1 MKISVKVVIALVG
14 LAASTTGVLATGPDQ
29 QRLPWR
35 AGLDA
40 NNKYSRLNSVVQVST
55 NTGLGTG
62 TVIGTR
68 QVGNDHWLC
77 VLTADHVV
85 RGSNNIQVR
94 FGDNGAIGTFGG
106 ADSWHI
112 QRGQDDMAVVAV
124 RLNAAPAG
132 LPGVT
137 AAQFA
142 SRLNFPS
149 FIANLHNPSSVI
161 GEDFTQ
167 VGYGGYG
174 NWDTRPNGPVEV
186 RPGIRTT
193 TASIAIPGDPNN
205 RRYFP
210 HIDNTKRFQNNR
222 IERTRQIL
230 QREDPND
237 PNSAIRYSYTAIE
250 FDLDVPLALGQ
261 PNNDLL
267 AGEGISYA
275 GDSGG
280 PYFYNNLTEQFVGAM
295 ARPDGVWPDGTARP
309 VPDWAAGDMQLL
321 DNILF
326 AVHTFGNTVPGG
338 GGNVAPNGSTFFNP
352 VWTTFG
358 GGVPLTPARV
368 AWIQDWCSRIPTPGS
383 ASLLVLAGLMGI
395 NRRRENAA

>member
-1 MKISVKVVIALVG
+1 MRMQACVVFALVG
-14 LAASTTGVLATGPDQ
+14 LAASTSGVFATGPDQ

-35 AGLDA
+35 PGLDG
-40 NNKYSRLNSVVQVST
+40 NGKYSRLNSVVQVST

-85 RGSNNIQVR
+85 RGSNNIQVS

-142 SRLNFPS
+142 GRLNFPS
-149 FIANLHNPSSVI
+149 FISGLNSPSDVF
-161 GEDFTQ
+161 GETFTQ
-167 VGYGGYG
+167 AGYGGYG

-210 HIDNTKRFQNNR
+210 HIDNNKRFQNNR
-222 IERTRQIL
+222 VERSRQIL
-230 QREDPND
+230 QRVDPND
-237 PNSAIRYSYTAIE
+237 PTSAIIYNYTAIE
-250 FDLDVPLALGQ
+250 FDLDVPQAAG
-261 PNNDLL
+261 LL

-280 PYFYNNLTEQFVGAM
+280 PYFYNSLTTQFVGAM

-321 DNILF
+321 DDVLF
-326 AVHTFGNTVPGG
+326 AVHTFGNTIPGG

-352 VWTTFG
+352 VWTSFG
-358 GGVPLTPARV
+358 GGVPLTPARI
-368 AWIQDWCSRIPTPGS
+368 AWIQDWCSRIPAPGT
-383 ASLLVLAGLMGI
+383 ASLLGLCGLVCV
-395 NRRRENAA
+395 RRRRISAA